1 MKNKSWLI
9 ACLLA
14 FVFMAPTMQIE
25 AKKNK
30 KKAQTTK
37 QFELNSKM
45 LKTLKFRSIGP
56 AAYSGRISDIAVN
69 PDNTSEYYV
78 GVASGG
84 LWKTVNHGTTFK
96 SIFDGQDVFSIG
108 CLAMDPNNS
117 NIVWVG
123 TGENN
128 TQRNLAYG
136 DGVYKTTDGGKSFT
150 NMGLK
155 TSSQIGK
162 IMIDP
167 RNSNVVYVAAQ
178 GQAWGPGGERG
189 LVGALFGTL
198 GVLIFSLFIISE
210 ISEVTVSESRLAFK
224 QVILVSSGI
233 VFFIGLLVWIFMKLD
248 SDIEKQIIL
257 EKITISQIR
266 EVLRLPSVFLLM
278 IIILCA
284 YVGYKITDVFSLY
297 AKDVMLY
304 DHIQS
309 AQVGTF
315 LLFVRPIIGVMIGI
329 LADRSQITFW
339 LVISF
344 IISFLGALLFALGLI
359 SDSASALFFMS
370 ILVVAIGVY
379 AARSLYFAV
388 MESGQIPLALTGTA
402 VGLISLVG
410 YTPDIFAGPTMGYL
424 LENSPGKIGHQH
436 VFWMLALFSFIGCIA
451 AWYYF
456 RLYRKEIKK

>member
-1 MKNKSWLI
+1 MKQKKIPWHFLLLLI
-9 ACLLA
+9 LA
-14 FVFMAPTMQIE
+14 GESVFILPFVLSRVFRPTVLE
-25 AKKNK
+25 V
-30 KKAQTTK
+30 
-37 QFELNSKM
+37 FDL
-45 LKTLKFRSIGP
+45 
-56 AAYSGRISDIAVN
+56 
-69 PDNTSEYYV
+69 DNIQL
-78 GVASGG
+78 G
-84 LWKTVNHGTTFK
+84 
-96 SIFDGQDVFSIG
+96 ICFSIYG
-108 CLAMDPNNS
+108 IVALISYFFGGPLADKYPPRKLMAVALWMTALGGVVYASFPSYTVLKILYAYWGFTTIFLFWAPMIKATRIWGGSNS
-117 NIVWVG
+117 QG
-123 TGENN
+123 KAFGF
-128 TQRNLAYG
+128 L
-136 DGVYKTTDGGKSFT
+136 DGG
-150 NMGLK
+150 
-155 TSSQIGK
+155 
-162 IMIDP
+162 
-167 RNSNVVYVAAQ
+167 
-178 GQAWGPGGERG
+178 RG